1 MNGYMKTKKRLNI
14 VLDTNVLLVSI
25 SEFSK
30 YHWLYRLLIDKKFN
44 LYITNEILAEYEEII
59 SEKLSPNT
67 ANAVIR
73 TLMELD
79 NVFPSSIYFKY
90 NLIIQDPDD
99 DKFIDCAFASNC
111 HYLVTNDK
119 HFNILDTIEFPK
131 ISVVK
136 LEEFKAIIDKNI
148 NK

>member
-1 MNGYMKTKKRLNI
+1 MKTEKRLNI

-30 YHWLYRLLIDKKFN
+30 YHWLYRLLIEKKFN
-44 LYITNEILAEYEEII
+44 LYMTNEILTEYDEII
-59 SEKLSPNT
+59 SEKFSSNT

-79 NVFPSSIYFKY
+79 NVYPSSIYFKY

-99 DKFIDCAFASNC
+99 NKFIDCAFASNC
-111 HYLVTNDK
+111 DYLVTNDK
-119 HFNILDTIEFPK
+119 HFNVLDTIDFPK
-131 ISVVK
+131 IRVVK
-136 LEEFKAIIDKNI
+136 LEEFKEIIEKNI
-148 NK
+148 NETE

>member
-1 MNGYMKTKKRLNI
+1 
-14 VLDTNVLLVSI
+14 
-25 SEFSK
+25 
-30 YHWLYRLLIDKKFN
+30 
-44 LYITNEILAEYEEII
+44 LYITNEILTEYEEII

-111 HYLVTNDK
+111 DYLVTNDN
-119 HFNILDTIEFPK
+119 HFNILDTI
-131 ISVVK
+131 
-136 LEEFKAIIDKNI
+136 
-148 NK
+148 

>member
-1 MNGYMKTKKRLNI
+1 MRTKKRLNI

-30 YHWLYRLLIDKKFN
+30 YHWLYRLLIEKKYN
-44 LYITNEILAEYEEII
+44 LYITNEILTEYEEII
-59 SEKLSPNT
+59 SDKLSSST
-67 ANAVIR
+67 SNAVIR

-79 NVFPSSIYFKY
+79 NVYPTSIYFKY

-111 HYLVTNDK
+111 DYLVTNDK
-119 HFNILDTIEFPK
+119 HFNILDALDFPK
-131 ISVVK
+131 IKIIK
-136 LEEFKAIIDKNI
+136 LEEFKEVLDIYI
-148 NK
+148 NKKK

>member
-1 MNGYMKTKKRLNI
+1 M
-14 VLDTNVLLVSI
+14 
-25 SEFSK
+25 
-30 YHWLYRLLIDKKFN
+30 H
-44 LYITNEILAEYEEII
+44 ITNEILTEYEEII
-59 SEKLSPNT
+59 SEKLSSDT

-79 NVFPSSIYFKY
+79 NVYPTSIYFKY

-111 HYLVTNDK
+111 DYLVTNDK
-119 HFNILDTIEFPK
+119 HFNVLDTIDFPK
-131 ISVVK
+131 IRVVK
-136 LEEFKAIIDKNI
+136 LQEFKDIIDKNI

>member
-1 MNGYMKTKKRLNI
+1 MKTKKCLNI
-14 VLDTNVLLVSI
+14 VFDTNVLLVSI
-25 SEFSK
+25 SDFSN
-30 YHWLYRLLIDKKFN
+30 YHWLYRSLIEKKYN
-44 LYITNEILAEYEEII
+44 LYITNEILTEYEEII
-59 SEKLSPNT
+59 SEKLSSDT

-79 NVFPSSIYFKY
+79 NVYPTSIYFKY

-111 HYLVTNDK
+111 DYLVTNDK
-119 HFNILDTIEFPK
+119 HFNVLDTIDFPK
-131 ISVVK
+131 IRVVK
-136 LEEFKAIIDKNI
+136 LQEFKDIIDKNI

>member
-1 MNGYMKTKKRLNI
+1 M

-30 YHWLYRLLIDKKFN
+30 YHWLYRLLIEKKFN
-44 LYITNEILAEYEEII
+44 LYITNEILTEYEEII
-59 SEKLSPNT
+59 SDKLNPNT

-79 NVFPSSIYFKY
+79 NVYPTSIYFKY

-111 HYLVTNDK
+111 DFLVTNDK
-119 HFNILDTIEFPK
+119 HFSILSTIEFPK
-131 ISVVK
+131 ITIIK
-136 LEEFKAIIDKNI
+136 LEEFKDIIEKNI
-148 NK
+148 NR